1 MLFLFFRKRT
11 RELEA
16 ANAELMSALAY
27 YADESIWRRRGVNQ
41 PGEQRQWVKPPV
53 SRDRG
58 ARARTALESIEVR
71 RASSARFW
79 WPLPRLPRRSVPPF
93 LMAADKRR

>member
-16 ANAELMSALAY
+16 ANAQLMSALAY
-27 YADESIWRRRGVNQ
+27 YADESIWRRRGINE
-41 PGEQRQWVKPPV
+41 PGAARQWVKPPV

-58 ARARTALESIEVR
+58 ARARAALQSVEL
-71 RASSARFW
+71 RAPIFRFW
-79 WPLPRLPRRSVPPF
+79 FRRFNPSGRIPDF
-93 LMAADKRR
+93 LKAPDKRR